1 MAQVVNTESHQMSPN
16 RVISTEVGIFQ
27 TEDTNITNKWKFR
40 KKSKQK
46 ATKKSVA
53 QENEVEGMNDLDLTS
68 VFSSL
73 LKYERNVTVRNPIS
87 PPNLVVDS
95 SSSLNHSIVRFW
107 RKRMA
112 CLLHRLKNLLHRM
125 QN

>member
-27 TEDTNITNKWKFR
+27 TEDTNITSKWKFR
-40 KKSKQK
+40 KKSQQK

-73 LKYERNVTVRNPIS
+73 LKYERNVTVRNPITS
-87 PPNLVVDS
+87 PNLIIDS
-95 SSSLNHSIVRFW
+95 SSSF
-107 RKRMA
+107 
-112 CLLHRLKNLLHRM
+112 
-125 QN
+125 

>member
-27 TEDTNITNKWKFR
+27 TQDTNITNKWKFH

-73 LKYERNVTVRNPIS
+73 LKYERNVTVRNPITS
-87 PPNLVVDS
+87 PNLIIDS
-95 SSSLNHSIVRFW
+95 SSSF
-107 RKRMA
+107 
-112 CLLHRLKNLLHRM
+112 
-125 QN
+125 